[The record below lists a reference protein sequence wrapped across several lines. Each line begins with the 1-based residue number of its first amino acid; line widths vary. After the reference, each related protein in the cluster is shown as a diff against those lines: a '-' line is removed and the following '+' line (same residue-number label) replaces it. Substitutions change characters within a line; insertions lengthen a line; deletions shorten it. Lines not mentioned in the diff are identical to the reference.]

1 LSEFTKCVLLYAY
14 HLLNSSMYKFVNKH
28 ILGPKDLIVALM
40 IAAALIMPCAPS
52 FAYQQTSAV
61 EKGDTPEAHLGKGYD
76 ALKHDRYDAAASE
89 FRAALEIDPKLT
101 LRARFPLAVALF
113 ESHKFDEARRE
124 LEVIRGEVGDH
135 PNVSYYLGRL
145 DIEARNFPGAI
156 RNLNQA
162 ATKPP
167 FADTAYYLGY
177 AYFKNNDLTSAEKWL
192 KIAAQANPRDAR
204 VQYQLASVY
213 RKQGREQEA
222 NKAVAVSEEL
232 RQRDADESRIKLEC
246 AQKLDHGPREEALA
260 ICEQLY
266 DPDDAEKLTALGTTY
281 GQHGEL
287 ERALKPLSRAAEL
300 APLSPQMQY
309 NLAYAHY
316 QLNQLEEARAPLANA
331 LQRWPDLFPLN
342 ALYGAVLLK
351 LGQDR
356 SAYDALRHAH
366 QLNPQDPATLEL
378 LHTVTLTLASKSQAA
393 RQYSDSL
400 RYFEEAAALWPQDPE
415 PHRHMADIYS
425 ALGRPAQARAE
436 QTKADNL
443 TKAPINVQ

>member
-1 LSEFTKCVLLYAY
+1 
-14 HLLNSSMYKFVNKH
+14 M
-28 ILGPKDLIVALM
+28 ALVV
-40 IAAALIMPCAPS
+40 AAALIMPCAPS
-52 FAYQQTSAV
+52 FAFQQTSAA
-61 EKGDTPEAHLGKGYD
+61 EKGDSPEAHLGKGYD
-76 ALKHDRYDAAASE
+76 ALKQDRYDAAASE
-89 FRAALEIDPKLT
+89 FQAALRIDPKLT

-113 ESHKFDEARRE
+113 ESHKSDEARRE
-124 LEVIRGEVGDH
+124 LEAVRREVGDH
-135 PNVSYYLGRL
+135 PNVLYYLGRL
-145 DIEARNFPGAI
+145 DLDARNFTGAI

-167 FADTAYYLGY
+167 FPDTAYYLGY
-177 AYFKNNDLTSAEKWL
+177 AYFKNGDLTSAEKWL
-192 KIAAQANPRDAR
+192 KVAAEANPRDAR

-222 NKAVAVSEEL
+222 QKAIAMSEEL
-232 RQRDADESRIKLEC
+232 RQRDTDESRIKLEC
-246 AQKLDHGPREEALA
+246 AQKLDHGPRQEALA
-260 ICEQLY
+260 FCEQLY

-287 ERALKPLSRAAEL
+287 EKALRPLSRAAEL
-300 APLSPQMQY
+300 APQSPQMQY

-378 LHTVTLTLASKSQAA
+378 LHAVSLALASKSQASG
-393 RQYSDSL
+393 QYSDSL
-400 RYFEEAAALWPQDPE
+400 RYFQEAAALSPQDPE
-415 PHRHMADIYS
+415 PHRHMAEVYVS
-425 ALGRPAQARAE
+425 LGRPAQAKAE
-436 QTKADNL
+436 QNKADNL
-443 TKAPINVQ
+443 TAGSSKVQ

>member
-1 LSEFTKCVLLYAY
+1 MNGNSPSVARAISQPPKCILV
-14 HLLNSSMYKFVNKH
+14 FV
-28 ILGPKDLIVALM
+28 
-40 IAAALIMPCAPS
+40 AALALIIAPAS
-52 FAYQQTSAV
+52 NFASQETSTV
-61 EKGDTPEAHLGKGYD
+61 KPVTSDTPEAHLGKGYD
-76 ALKHDRYDAAASE
+76 ALKQDRYDAAANE

-113 ESHKFDEARRE
+113 ELHKSEEARRE
-124 LEVIRGEVGDH
+124 LEIVRREVGDH
-135 PNVSYYLGRL
+135 PNVLYYLGRL
-145 DIEARNFPGAI
+145 DLDARNFDSAI

-162 ATKPP
+162 AAKPP
-167 FADTAYYLGY
+167 FPDTAYYLGY
-177 AYFKNNDLTSAEKWL
+177 AYFKQGDLTSAEKWL
-192 KIAAQANPRDAR
+192 KVAEEANPRDAR
-204 VQYQLASVY
+204 VQYQLGSVY
-213 RKQGREQEA
+213 RKQGREQDA
-222 NKAVAVSEEL
+222 QKAVATSEEL
-232 RQRDADESRIKLEC
+232 RQRDTNESRIKLEC
-246 AQKLDHGPREEALA
+246 AQKLDQGPREEAVA
-260 ICEQLY
+260 VCEQLY
-266 DPDDAEKLTALGTTY
+266 DPDNAEKLTALGTTY

-300 APLSPQMQY
+300 APQSPQMQY

-356 SAYDALRHAH
+356 PAYDALRHAH

-378 LHTVTLTLASKSQAA
+378 LHAVTLTLASKSQGA

-400 RYFEEAAALWPQDPE
+400 RYFEEAAVLRPQDPQ
-415 PHRHMADIYS
+415 PHRRMAEIYS

-436 QTKADNL
+436 QTKADSL
-443 TKAPINVQ
+443 TKAPIKVQ